1 MQEFLQYT
9 LNGLSVGSIYALI
22 ALGYTMVYGILG
34 MINFAHSEIYMI
46 GAFGAFYFA
55 KYFSEPLGFN
65 SPSILFFTLGLLVSC
80 LVAGLVGFLIEKL
93 AYKPLRSSPKLNVLI
108 TAIGVSMLFQFGGQ
122 IIFGA
127 DPKPF
132 PVFIQDQALFEIAGS
147 PIQLIDVMI
156 YVVSFLSLGTLSYI
170 VLKTQTGRAMR
181 AVSHRP
187 DITPLMGIHNDRII
201 STIFIIGSVLAGVAS
216 ILVAMKYPKI
226 DPMMGIKM
234 GMSSF
239 VAAVLGGIGS
249 LHGAVVGAFI
259 LALSESYLIGYGAST
274 YREGLA
280 FVILIFILLY
290 KPTGIFGKKMKEK
303 I

>member
-34 MINFAHSEIYMI
+34 MINFAHAEIYMI
-46 GAFGAFYFA
+46 GAFAAYYFA
-55 KYFSEPLGFN
+55 RYSSEYFNFN
-65 SPSILFFTLGLLVSC
+65 TPSVLFFTLGLLAAS
-80 LVAGLVGFLIEKL
+80 LVAGLTGFLIEKL
-93 AYKPLRSSPKLNVLI
+93 AYKPLRNSPKLNVLI
-108 TAIGVSMLFQFGGQ
+108 TAIGVSILFQFGGQ

-132 PVFIQDQALFEIAGS
+132 PIFIQDKVIFELAGS
-147 PIQLIDVMI
+147 PIPLIDLMI
-156 YVVSFLSLGTLSYI
+156 YLVSFVSLAVLSFI
-170 VLKTQTGRAMR
+170 ILKTQTGRAMR
-181 AVSHRP
+181 AVSSRP
-187 DITPLMGIHNDRII
+187 DITPLMGINNNKMI
-201 STIFIIGSVLAGVAS
+201 SVIFIIGSVLAGVAS
-216 ILVAMKYPKI
+216 LLVAMKYPKI

-249 LHGAVVGAFI
+249 LHGAVVGAFV

-290 KPTGIFGKKMKEK
+290 KPTGIFGKTMKEK